1 MSASVIDVF
10 EFCRRAEQQS
20 GTFSAGD
27 LPRLK
32 AEAVD
37 DAVVL
42 DWSLQGGTNSYG
54 HPELTMQVTG
64 KVSLICQRCMK
75 PFDFPVE
82 SAQVLVLA
90 KSDAQADEI
99 ESLLDD
105 ESVDVIVGDRSTRI
119 VDLVEDEALLALP
132 SSPRHETC
140 PDQESQTRLEEV
152 RKPSPFDVLKGL
164 KQ

>member
-1 MSASVIDVF
+1 MSASVFDVF
-10 EFCRRAEQQS
+10 EFCRRSEKQN
-20 GTFSAGD
+20 GTFSAVD

-32 AEAVD
+32 AEAVY

-64 KVSLICQRCMK
+64 KVPLICQRCMK
-75 PFDFPVE
+75 PFNFPVQ
-82 SAQVLVLA
+82 SAQVLALA

-99 ESLLDD
+99 ENLIDD
-105 ESVDVIVGDRSTRI
+105 KSVDVIVGDRSTKI
-119 VDLVEDEALLALP
+119 LELIEDEALLALP

-140 PDQESQTRLEEV
+140 PGQESQTRLEEV
-152 RKPSPFDVLKGL
+152 RKPSPFDVLKRL
-164 KQ
+164 EQ